1 MKNNSITK
9 ILIALLFCSTLLSVK
24 AQSSGSIT
32 TKIFDDSSQ
41 PLEFATNVLYRVQD
55 SSMVKIAISEPNGNI
70 IFNDI
75 PFQKYYM
82 HTSFVGF
89 EDVYTNFV
97 HKTTITEIPAIQLKS
112 GNILDEVEIK
122 SRRKLIKKEIDR
134 VVLNVNATMN
144 VDGGSLAEVL
154 QIAPGVNL
162 GANGNISL
170 RGKSGVIVLIDGRRS
185 YLQGSDLE
193 NFISSI
199 PANQFSNIEIMTN
212 PPSKYEAEGNAGIIN
227 IITKKNYQKG
237 WELNINSS
245 YRQGKYAVIA
255 NSVALNINSK
265 KISFFSNI
273 SYTNRNDFEDYY
285 IVRKFYDTNDGL
297 ISIFDQ
303 NTFMKRRSNLLT
315 ARLGLDYFIN
325 EQTTIGFS
333 ITPQVTIGD
342 TNISNLTTLL
352 DATNTVNTTLIGPA
366 IYDADYRN
374 FKSNIHL
381 SHKLN
386 ENGQNISADLDYLK
400 FKSEVEQSFQ
410 NSYFDPS
417 SNLTESEN
425 LLNILPQDIS
435 IFTAKIDYTLPLSNV
450 SKLELGV
457 KTGFVKSDNDAKF
470 YEQVGNEL
478 VLDTS
483 LSNYF
488 KYDENVNAGYVNYT
502 QLFGNISFQA
512 GIRFENTD
520 ITGNQVTENV
530 IFTNNY
536 TNILPTAFL
545 KYDLGEGEQVGLSY
559 GRRLERPDYTDLN
572 PFRYF
577 YDAYTFEE
585 GNPEL
590 TPQFSDNIELSYS
603 IFDSAISTSLYYNKT
618 KDIITEVIFQDDAT
632 NETFIRKENLSDL
645 TTYGAN
651 LSVEMPV
658 TEDWAISLNL
668 DYSQNKLIGTVNNE
682 EFSIEANTFSASLL
696 NQYSINSNWK
706 LELAGWYTS
715 ESLSDTFVREPF
727 GRVSFGISRKLWDGR
742 GKVRLSGN
750 DIFGWTNFNAK
761 SGFPNTDLTVKNTW
775 QTKTLMLAFT
785 YRLGSG
791 YNKKMR
797 DRKTGSE
804 QENNRLEQ
812 HQE

>member
-9 ILIALLFCSTLLSVK
+9 ILLALLFCCPLLFVN

-32 TKIFDDSSQ
+32 TKIFDESSE
-41 PLEFATNVLYRVQD
+41 PLEFSTNVLYRAQD
-55 SSMVKIAISEPNGNI
+55 SSMVKIAISEPNGSI
-70 IFNDI
+70 VFNDI
-75 PFQKYYM
+75 PFQRYYM

-89 EDVYTNFV
+89 KDVYTNFV
-97 HKTTITEIPAIQLKS
+97 HKTNATEIPAIQLKS
-112 GNILDEVEIK
+112 GNILEEVEIK
-122 SRRKLIKKEIDR
+122 SRRRFIKREIDR

-144 VDGGSLAEVL
+144 ADGGSLAEVL
-154 QIAPGVNL
+154 QVAPGVNL

-193 NFISSI
+193 NFISGI

-212 PPSKYEAEGNAGIIN
+212 PPAKYEAEGNAGIIN

-237 WELNINSS
+237 WELNLNSS
-245 YRQGKYAVIA
+245 YRQGKYATIA
-255 NSVALNINSK
+255 NSIGLNINSK
-265 KISFFSNI
+265 KISFFSNV

-285 IVRKFYDTNDGL
+285 IVRKFYDTNDNL
-297 ISIFDQ
+297 LSVFDQ
-303 NTFMKRRSNLLT
+303 NTFMKRRNNLLT

-342 TNISNLTTLL
+342 TNISNLTSLL

-366 IYDADYRN
+366 VYDADYRN

-381 SHKLN
+381 SHKLD

-410 NSYFDPS
+410 NSYFDTS
-417 SNLTESEN
+417 DNLTENEK

-435 IFTAKIDYTLPLSNV
+435 IFTAKVDYTLPLSEV
-450 SKLELGV
+450 SKLELGA
-457 KTGFVKSDNDAKF
+457 KIGFVKSDNDAKF

-478 VLDTS
+478 VLNTS

-512 GIRFENTD
+512 GVRVEKTD
-520 ITGNQVTENV
+520 ITGNQVKENV

-536 TNILPTAFL
+536 INILPSAFF
-545 KYDLGEGEQVGLSY
+545 KYDLGEGEHVGLSY
-559 GRRLERPDYTDLN
+559 GRRLERPEYKDLN

-590 TPQFSDNIELSYS
+590 TPQFSDNFELSYS
-603 IFDSAISTSLYYNKT
+603 LFDGAISTSLYYNKT
-618 KDIITEVIFQDDAT
+618 KDIITEVIFQDDVT
-632 NETFIRKENLSDL
+632 NETFIRKENLNNL

-651 LSVEMPV
+651 LSIEMPV
-658 TEDWAISLNL
+658 TEDLAISLNL
-668 DYSQNKLIGTVNNE
+668 DYSQNKLKGIVGNDK
-682 EFSIEANTFSASLL
+682 FSIEANTFSASLL
-696 NQYSINSNWK
+696 NQYSINNNWK

-727 GRVSFGISRKLWDGR
+727 GRVSFGISRKICDGR
-742 GKVRLSGN
+742 GKIRLSGN

-791 YNKKMR
+791 YNKKTK
-797 DRKTGSE
+797 DRETGSE

-812 HQE
+812 YQE